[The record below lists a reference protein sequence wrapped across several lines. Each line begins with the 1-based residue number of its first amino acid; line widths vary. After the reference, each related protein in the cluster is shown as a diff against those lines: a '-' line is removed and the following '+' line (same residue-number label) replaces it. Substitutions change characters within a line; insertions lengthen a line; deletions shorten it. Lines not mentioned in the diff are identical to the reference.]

1 MKKKYPLA
9 TEDVAKKEREESARR
24 YREGVLIKKAFKI
37 LMTTRKNELSMY
49 IDPFIEELENG
60 KKYLISD
67 GEIAKINKIIKKLKK
82 VMKRIDRFNRE
93 IDFIPCIK
101 FKRQED
107 NEN

>member
-1 MKKKYPLA
+1 
-9 TEDVAKKEREESARR
+9 
-24 YREGVLIKKAFKI
+24 
-37 LMTTRKNELSMY
+37 
-49 IDPFIEELENG
+49 
-60 KKYLISD
+60 LISD